1 MTLES
6 KEYVDHDDGVAP
18 DEANAMLKNCDP
30 GIRGEIWLGRKG
42 GRRELPAK
50 PDGPYTLVAAPLPQK

>member
-1 MTLES
+1 
-6 KEYVDHDDGVAP
+6 
-18 DEANAMLKNCDP
+18 MLKNCDP

-50 PDGPYTLVAAPLPQK
+50 PDGPYTLVAAPLPQKYAWVHNHTITYVWYVYTYTHTS